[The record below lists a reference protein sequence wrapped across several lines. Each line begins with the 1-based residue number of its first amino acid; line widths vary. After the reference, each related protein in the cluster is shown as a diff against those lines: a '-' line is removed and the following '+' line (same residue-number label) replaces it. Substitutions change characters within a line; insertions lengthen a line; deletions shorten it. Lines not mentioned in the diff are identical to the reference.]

1 MEPLSKL
8 AEFIP
13 FMLNA
18 GKTPHMNVARMVE
31 SVVIALMVA
40 GSLKFFSIDALK
52 AEVASLS
59 GQITQLSADMKQM
72 RSDLYMPR
80 NSK

>member
-13 FMLNA
+13 FVLTA
-18 GKTPHMNVARMVE
+18 GKSPHLNVARMVE

-40 GSLKFFSIDALK
+40 GALKFFSIDALR
-52 AEVASLS
+52 A
-59 GQITQLSADMKQM
+59 
-72 RSDLYMPR
+72 
-80 NSK
+80 